1 MSASP
6 VPVEQLSY
14 EQAFAELESIVASL
28 ETEQKSLEEAIAL
41 FERGQLLAKHCQTL
55 LENAE
60 IRIRQLSKPEEE
72 ENTEG

>member
-1 MSASP
+1 MPVSS

-14 EQAFAELESIVASL
+14 EQAFAELESIVTSL
-28 ETEQKSLEEAIAL
+28 ETEQTSLEDAIAL

-60 IRIRQLSKPEEE
+60 LRIRQLSRPEGEE
-72 ENTEG
+72 DAEG

>member
-28 ETEQKSLEEAIAL
+28 ETEQTSLEEAITL
-41 FERGQLLAKHCQTL
+41 FERGQLLAKHCQNL
-55 LENAE
+55 LETAE
-60 IRIRQLSKPEEE
+60 LRVRQLSRLEEE
-72 ENTEG
+72 ENTGE

>member
-60 IRIRQLSKPEEE
+60 LRIRQLSKPEEE